1 MEKGRDKTHN
11 EYENLEK
18 VLCNKYVSLKDFSSG
33 DPVSSD
39 DEYEDLEKTWRILK
53 KFLEGVIEESS
64 IQSELNN
71 DSEDKGQSQTKKGL
85 QWHYKLRIS
94 IGRLPGPGLR
104 KETPSWTWILAWA
117 MKAWVVKGNAFLNLD
132 FSLDYERDD
141 FLDLDFGLGYIA
153 KEYFPDLD
161 FNLDYE
167 RYLFEL

>member
-71 DSEDKGQSQTKKGL
+71 GESLFEIDRDAKNLLNKMSQTK
-85 QWHYKLRIS
+85 
-94 IGRLPGPGLR
+94 
-104 KETPSWTWILAWA
+104 
-117 MKAWVVKGNAFLNLD
+117 MKT
-132 FSLDYERDD
+132 
-141 FLDLDFGLGYIA
+141 I
-153 KEYFPDLD
+153 
-161 FNLDYE
+161 
-167 RYLFEL
+167 